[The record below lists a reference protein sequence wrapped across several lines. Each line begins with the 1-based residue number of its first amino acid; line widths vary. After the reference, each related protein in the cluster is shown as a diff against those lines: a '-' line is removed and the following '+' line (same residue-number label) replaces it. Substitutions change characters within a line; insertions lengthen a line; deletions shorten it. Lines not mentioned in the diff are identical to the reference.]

1 MNATIEVINSQYR
14 SRLIVIMYLLAEIVI
29 TYLMCK
35 CAVVVQ
41 RLLYGVV
48 AVFDAAS
55 ARGKKSSHY
64 YLFKKRIDTLSI
76 CYFKNYC
83 TFHFCRYT
91 RDKSRKTM
99 TEATPKNYP
108 LS

>member
-1 MNATIEVINSQYR
+1 
-14 SRLIVIMYLLAEIVI
+14 MYLLAEIVI

-55 ARGKKSSHY
+55 ARGKKKFPL
-64 YLFKKRIDTLSI
+64 LFI
-76 CYFKNYC
+76 
-83 TFHFCRYT
+83 
-91 RDKSRKTM
+91 
-99 TEATPKNYP
+99 
-108 LS
+108 